1 MRLKDYQK
9 RVIADLK
16 RFLDLLNDEQNI
28 RKAYNGL
35 WMEKGVQVGDIIP
48 PYQMILRGV
57 PHICIKVPTG
67 GGKTYI
73 AAKAIQPIMDAMP
86 YLHFKAV
93 VWLVPSDAIL
103 KQTVNHLTDHNHPYR
118 QAIDADFGGKVEV
131 YTKEQ
136 LLTGQNFKPALI
148 QENLS
153 IFILSYD
160 SFRTNRKE
168 GRKAYQQNGNLAD
181 FLSLSRNGH
190 SNLPEIDET
199 ALIQIIRMMNP
210 VVIVDESHHATTKLS
225 IEMLSNFNPAFVLD
239 LTATPRKQSNIISVV
254 NARQLKAENMVKL
267 PVIVYNQK
275 SQEDVFL
282 SAISLR
288 RKLEEE
294 AKKAGTAENRHI
306 RPIVLFQAEANTGK
320 DSTTYDKIK
329 SMLLAS
335 GIPENQIAIKTA
347 DVDDLKQQNLMAQD
361 CPIRYVIT
369 VNALKEGWDCP
380 FAYILATVAN
390 RSSVVDV
397 EQILGRILRMPEA
410 KQSKRELLNLS
421 YVITSSSDFHATV
434 DRVIAGLENAG
445 FSKKDKRIA
454 DEEFSY
460 HRFIEQNTP
469 SAEKLADSGR
479 IDSFNDG
486 LPMLDVES
494 IKDRL
499 EKISEQVLK
508 SDDMTLAEDADQS
521 FLDRM
526 LTEAISESQSYE
538 KSMQETAGDEIG
550 LPSEAEK
557 HMKQYYVKKEFA
569 EEVKALEIPQFMLK
583 TGMQGLFG
591 DTDYEYLGRGE
602 LRKGFTLR
610 DKDTQIDFA
619 LIDAEIAKI
628 DLEENDDEQPRSF
641 RLHGA
646 DSEEIRKWFDAMPTE
661 QKRRQCKDK
670 ICTAISR
677 INALSDA
684 EIGDYVGRIMGNMT
698 EERLTDLEQTPEL
711 YAKAI
716 KHKVE
721 MLFKEH
727 EMKTFYLWLEQG
739 RIECRGNFRLR
750 DFIRPNLSITTI
762 PKSLYEEEDGSLNN
776 YEREMIENIA
786 SLENVKWWHRN
797 ISRREFKINGSVH
810 AYPDF
815 LVMMKSG
822 KMVMVE
828 TKGRLDADDV
838 KKAKAGVEWA
848 TRAGDSYRY
857 YMVLEKGDSDE
868 MGVYS
873 QEKFMR
879 IIKEL

>member
-16 RFLDLLNDEQNI
+16 RFLELLNEEQNI

-48 PYQMILRGV
+48 PYQMTLQGV
-57 PHICIKVPTG
+57 PHICVKVPTG
-67 GGKTYI
+67 GGKTFI

-86 YLHFKAV
+86 YLHFRAV

-103 KQTVNHLTDHNHPYR
+103 KQTVHHLTDRNHPYR

-136 LLTGQNFKPALI
+136 LLTGQNFKPASV

-294 AKKAGTAENRHI
+294 AKKAETAENRYI

-329 SMLLAS
+329 SMLLALD
-335 GIPENQIAIKTA
+335 IPENQIAVKTA
-347 DVDDLKQQNLMAQD
+347 DVDDLKQQNLMARD
-361 CPIRYVIT
+361 CPIRYIIT

-410 KQSKRELLNLS
+410 KKSGRELLNLS
-421 YVITSSSDFHATV
+421 YVITSSADFHTTV

-460 HRFIEQNTP
+460 QRFIEQNP
-469 SAEKLADSGR
+469 PRVEKLSDSVEVGA
-479 IDSFNDG
+479 FNNE
-486 LPMLDVES
+486 LSMVDVENV
-494 IKDRL
+494 KERL
-499 EKISEQVLK
+499 QKLSEQIMEP
-508 SDDMTLAEDADQS
+508 DDTPENTDQS
-521 FLDRM
+521 SLEQM
-526 LTEAISESQSYE
+526 VTEAVSENQSYE
-538 KSMQETAGDEIG
+538 NSMQEMAGDEVG
-550 LPSEAEK
+550 LPPEAEE

-583 TGMQGLFG
+583 VIAQGSFG
-591 DTDYEYLGRGE
+591 DAEFVYLGRKE
-602 LRKGFTLR
+602 LRQGFTLR

-619 LIDAEIAKI
+619 SIDAEIAKI

-641 RLHGA
+641 RLHGG
-646 DSEEIRKWFDAMPTE
+646 DSEEVRKWFDAMPTE

-670 ICTAISR
+670 ICTVISR

-684 EIGDYVGRIMGNMT
+684 EIQDYVGRIMGNMT
-698 EERLTDLEQTPEL
+698 EEQLIDLEQTPEL
-711 YAKAI
+711 YATAI
-716 KHKVE
+716 KNKVKL
-721 MLFKEH
+721 LFKEH
-727 EMKTFYLWLEQG
+727 EMKKFYLWLEQG
-739 RIECRGNFRLR
+739 RIECRGNFRLK
-750 DFIRPNLSITTI
+750 DFIRPNSSIATI
-762 PKSLYEEEDGSLNN
+762 PKSLYEEEEGNLNG
-776 YEREMIENIA
+776 YEREVIENIA

-797 ISRREFKINGSVH
+797 IARREFKINGSVH

-822 KMVMVE
+822 ILIAVE
-828 TKGRLDADDV
+828 TKGRLDISDAQ
-838 KKAKAGVEWA
+838 KAKAGAEWA
-848 TRAGDSYRY
+848 SKAGSLYRY
-857 YMVLEKGDSDE
+857 YMVLENGDSDKI
-868 MGVYS
+868 GVYS
-873 QEKFMR
+873 RERFMGIVR
-879 IIKEL
+879 GL